1 MTNQATC
8 NAVVRVLPWVCVAL
22 GVTLLV
28 LGLMWRHI
36 TDAHEANGPLIAAGI
51 FLAALAFAIS
61 CVTGMPTKKD
71 ETQDDT
77 PEKEEGDEPIRNMG
91 SGAEFNQVPF
101 LSL

>member
-1 MTNQATC
+1 MPKETTC
-8 NAVVRVLPWVCVAL
+8 GLVVRVLPWVFVAL

-51 FLAALAFAIS
+51 FLGALAFAIS
-61 CVTGMPTKKD
+61 CVTDMPTKKD
-71 ETQDDT
+71 DTRDDA
-77 PEKEEGDEPIRNMG
+77 PEKEGGEPVRNMG

>member
-1 MTNQATC
+1 MANQTTC
-8 NAVVRVLPWVCVAL
+8 GAVVRTLPWICVAL

-51 FLAALAFAIS
+51 FLGALAFAIS
-61 CVTGMPTKKD
+61 CVTDMPTKKD
-71 ETQDDT
+71 DTRDDA
-77 PEKEEGDEPIRNMG
+77 PEKEGGEPVRNMG